1 VKLCAIGCGA
11 HAASSHG
18 PAQALYAARH
28 PGVLLAG
35 CSDLDG
41 ERAAR
46 HRQRFGFAR
55 SYSDAWAMLEAERP
69 DAVVLVVSLESTC
82 AVASRVL
89 EQGYPL
95 LLEKPPGRTPAEV
108 DLLVAAAE
116 KGGRAGHTVP
126 HQVAFNRRFVPL
138 VREARRRVLALG
150 DGVPLQHVHYEMT
163 RVGRREPDFS
173 TTAIHGIDAVRYLA
187 ASDYAEIRF
196 RYQALP
202 AAGPGVANV
211 FLDAMMA
218 SGASAQLAFCPTAGA
233 VVERA
238 VAHGRDHTFYAYV
251 PMWDAFDAPGR
262 LQHVEKGERK
272 RDAKGS
278 ELADSPE
285 PFVHGG
291 FYGEYV
297 AFLDAL
303 RSGRPPSPGLREA
316 RQSVAVAECIR
327 ERKGEYRA

>member
-1 VKLCAIGCGA
+1 MTKLATIGCGE
-11 HAASSHG
+11 HATGSHG
-18 PAQALYAARH
+18 PALAFYAARH
-28 PGVLLAG
+28 PATELLA
-35 CSDLDG
+35 CCDLDPG
-41 ERAAR
+41 KAERYRA
-46 HRQRFGFAR
+46 RFGFAR
-55 SYSDAWAMLEAERP
+55 AYTDLRRMLDTERP
-69 DAVVLVVSLESTC
+69 DAVSLVAPVERTCELACLILEW
-82 AVASRVL
+82 
-89 EQGYPL
+89 GFPL
-95 LLEKPPGRTPAEV
+95 LMEKPPGRTIAEV
-108 DLLVAAAE
+108 DRMIAAA
-116 KGGRAGHTVP
+116 GGVA
-126 HQVAFNRRFVPL
+126 HQVAFNRRFAPL
-138 VREARRRVLALG
+138 LRELKREVDAHVA
-150 DGVPLQHVHYEMT
+150 PAELQHVHYEMT

-173 TTAIHGIDAVRYLA
+173 TTAIHGVDAVRYLA
-187 ASDYAEIRF
+187 GSDYAEIHF

-211 FLDAMMA
+211 LLDAMMA
-218 SGASAQLAFCPTAGA
+218 SGASAQLAFCPTAGV

-238 VAHGRDHTFYAYV
+238 VVHGRDHTFYAYV
-251 PMWDAFDAPGR
+251 PMRDAFDAPGR
-262 LQHVEKGERK
+262 LQHLEKGELK

-303 RSGRPPSPGLREA
+303 GAGRPPSPGLREA

>member
-1 VKLCAIGCGA
+1 MTRLATIGCGE
-11 HAASSHG
+11 HATGSHG
-18 PAQALYAARH
+18 PALALYAARH
-28 PGVLLAG
+28 PGTELLA
-35 CSDLDG
+35 CCDLDPG
-41 ERAAR
+41 KAERYRA
-46 HRQRFGFAR
+46 RFGFAR
-55 SYSDAWAMLEAERP
+55 AYTDLRRMLDTERP
-69 DAVVLVVSLESTC
+69 DAVSLVAPIERTCELACAILEW
-82 AVASRVL
+82 
-89 EQGYPL
+89 GFPL
-95 LLEKPPGRTPAEV
+95 LMEKPPGRTAAEV
-108 DLLVAAAE
+108 DRMIAAA
-116 KGGRAGHTVP
+116 GGVA
-126 HQVAFNRRFVPL
+126 HQVAFNRRFAPL
-138 VREARRRVLALG
+138 LRELKREIDAHVAPAE
-150 DGVPLQHVHYEMT
+150 VQHVRYEMT

-173 TTAIHGIDAVRYLA
+173 TTAIHGIDAVRFLA
-187 ASDYAEIRF
+187 GTDYAEVRF

-218 SGASAQLAFCPTAGA
+218 SGASAQLAFCPMAGA

-238 VAHGRDHTFYAYV
+238 VVHGRDHTFYAYV

-262 LQHVEKGERK
+262 LQHVEKGEIK
-272 RDAKGS
+272 RDAKGD

-303 RSGRPPSPGLREA
+303 RSDRPPSPGLREA

>member
-1 VKLCAIGCGA
+1 MTRLATIGCGE
-11 HAASSHG
+11 HATGSHG
-18 PAQALYAARH
+18 PALALYAARH
-28 PGVLLAG
+28 PGMELLA
-35 CSDLDG
+35 CCDLDPG
-41 ERAAR
+41 KAERYRA
-46 HRQRFGFAR
+46 RFGFAR
-55 SYSDAWAMLEAERP
+55 AYTDLRRMLDTERP
-69 DAVVLVVSLESTC
+69 DAVSLVAPVERTCELACLILEW
-82 AVASRVL
+82 
-89 EQGYPL
+89 GFPL
-95 LLEKPPGRTPAEV
+95 LMEKPPGRTVAEV
-108 DLLVAAAE
+108 DRMIAAA
-116 KGGRAGHTVP
+116 GGVA
-126 HQVAFNRRFVPL
+126 HQVAFNRRFAPL
-138 VREARRRVLALG
+138 LRELKREIDAHVGPAE
-150 DGVPLQHVHYEMT
+150 LQHVHYEMT

-285 PFVHGG
+285 PCVHGG

>member
-1 VKLCAIGCGA
+1 MTKLATIGCGE
-11 HAASSHG
+11 HATGSHG
-18 PAQALYAARH
+18 PALAFYAARH
-28 PGVLLAG
+28 PATELLA
-35 CSDLDG
+35 CCDLDPG
-41 ERAAR
+41 KAERYRA
-46 HRQRFGFAR
+46 RFGFAR
-55 SYSDAWAMLEAERP
+55 AYTDLRRMLDTERP
-69 DAVVLVVSLESTC
+69 DAVSLVAPVERTC
-82 AVASRVL
+82 ELACL
-89 EQGYPL
+89 ILGWGFPL
-95 LLEKPPGRTPAEV
+95 LMEKPPGRTIAEV
-108 DLLVAAAE
+108 DRMIAAA
-116 KGGRAGHTVP
+116 GGVA
-126 HQVAFNRRFVPL
+126 HQVAFNRRFAPL
-138 VREARRRVLALG
+138 LRELKREVDAHVA
-150 DGVPLQHVHYEMT
+150 PAELQHVHYEMT

-173 TTAIHGIDAVRYLA
+173 TTAIHGVDAVRYLA
-187 ASDYAEIRF
+187 GSDYAEIHF

-211 FLDAMMA
+211 LLDAMMA
-218 SGASAQLAFCPTAGA
+218 SGASAQLAFCPTAGV

-238 VAHGRDHTFYAYV
+238 VVHGRDHTFYAYV
-251 PMWDAFDAPGR
+251 PMRDAFDAPGR
-262 LQHVEKGERK
+262 LQHLEKGELK

-303 RSGRPPSPGLREA
+303 GAGRPPSPGLREA

>member
-1 VKLCAIGCGA
+1 MTKLATIGCGE
-11 HAASSHG
+11 HATGSHG
-18 PAQALYAARH
+18 PALAFYAARH
-28 PGVLLAG
+28 PATELLA
-35 CSDLDG
+35 CCDLDPG
-41 ERAAR
+41 KAERYRA
-46 HRQRFGFAR
+46 RFGFAR
-55 SYSDAWAMLEAERP
+55 AYTDLRRMLDTERP
-69 DAVVLVVSLESTC
+69 DAVSLVAPVERTC
-82 AVASRVL
+82 ELACL
-89 EQGYPL
+89 ILGWGFPL
-95 LLEKPPGRTPAEV
+95 LMEKPPGRTIAEV
-108 DLLVAAAE
+108 DRMIAAA
-116 KGGRAGHTVP
+116 GGVA
-126 HQVAFNRRFVPL
+126 HQVAFNRRFAPL
-138 VREARRRVLALG
+138 LRELKREVDAHVALAE
-150 DGVPLQHVHYEMT
+150 LQHVHYEMT

-173 TTAIHGIDAVRYLA
+173 TTAIHGVDAVRYLA
-187 ASDYAEIRF
+187 GSDYAEIHF

-211 FLDAMMA
+211 LLDAMMA
-218 SGASAQLAFCPTAGA
+218 SGASAQLAFCPTAGG

-238 VAHGRDHTFYAYV
+238 VVHGRDATVHAYV
-251 PMWDAFDAPGR
+251 PMRDAFDAPGR
-262 LQHVEKGERK
+262 LQHLEKGELK

-303 RSGRPPSPGLREA
+303 GAGRPPSPGLREA